1 MTLAMSWKS
10 GLRAACGSR
19 NEYSYINWNK

>member
-1 MTLAMSWKS
+1 MTLVMSWKS

-19 NEYSYINWNK
+19 NEYSYINWKK